1 MSCSVWPGL
10 ALAASILSAPA
21 WSQPQVLL
29 PATAVRVEG
38 GFWGPRLAVITERTI
53 PHSWAYMGWE
63 LRALEKA
70 NGREVTGDLNGTW
83 GEANLY
89 KFIETIAYS
98 LARQPDPVLEQRVD
112 DIVRLVAGAQR
123 PDGYVHA
130 YITNSG
136 KPPWDPEFLDG
147 AHDGYVLGH
156 LIEAALEYH
165 SVTGKTALLEVA
177 RRAADQAWEHFL
189 GPAGKPGFCGHA
201 ELEMAL
207 VELHRETGE
216 ARYLDLARAFVE
228 WRGRGVV
235 KAAGPTPRAYFQ
247 DQVPLREQVTL
258 EGHAVRAIF
267 FATGV
272 ADLAL
277 ATGDSDYRLA
287 ANRFWDSAA
296 RRRMY
301 VTGSVGSRAEHE
313 AFGEDYELPQDGYTE
328 SCAACGLADFAQRM
342 LLLERRGEY
351 ADVLERVLYNAVLHG
366 LALDG
371 TTTYYRNPLSDRE
384 HPRDN
389 CWVCCPPNLSRTV
402 LQAGRYAYAAAPAEV
417 TLNLFVAGTA
427 TVALARGPVSLAV
440 ATAYPWEGNVQ
451 VTLTAVPAGEFALN
465 LRLPGWCREATLQL
479 NGTAVVP
486 LPRDGRGYLRLARS
500 WSAGD
505 RVDLQMAMPVERLE
519 ANPNVQSC
527 SGRVALQRGPL
538 VYGFE
543 GVDNDGNLDAVL
555 ARDPQF
561 QVEPQSPDVLGG
573 VARIKAR
580 AVDGRTL
587 VAVPFY
593 ALANRGASCQEVWL
607 RQDGWRPTPT
617 WWEGRLYRPWTPP
630 GE

>member
-207 VELHRETGE
+207 VELHR
-216 ARYLDLARAFVE
+216 
-228 WRGRGVV
+228 
-235 KAAGPTPRAYFQ
+235 
-247 DQVPLREQVTL
+247 
-258 EGHAVRAIF
+258 
-267 FATGV
+267 
-272 ADLAL
+272 
-277 ATGDSDYRLA
+277 
-287 ANRFWDSAA
+287 
-296 RRRMY
+296 
-301 VTGSVGSRAEHE
+301 
-313 AFGEDYELPQDGYTE
+313 
-328 SCAACGLADFAQRM
+328 
-342 LLLERRGEY
+342 
-351 ADVLERVLYNAVLHG
+351 
-366 LALDG
+366 
-371 TTTYYRNPLSDRE
+371 
-384 HPRDN
+384 
-389 CWVCCPPNLSRTV
+389 
-402 LQAGRYAYAAAPAEV
+402 
-417 TLNLFVAGTA
+417 
-427 TVALARGPVSLAV
+427 
-440 ATAYPWEGNVQ
+440 
-451 VTLTAVPAGEFALN
+451 
-465 LRLPGWCREATLQL
+465 
-479 NGTAVVP
+479 
-486 LPRDGRGYLRLARS
+486 
-500 WSAGD
+500 
-505 RVDLQMAMPVERLE
+505 
-519 ANPNVQSC
+519 
-527 SGRVALQRGPL
+527 
-538 VYGFE
+538 
-543 GVDNDGNLDAVL
+543 
-555 ARDPQF
+555 
-561 QVEPQSPDVLGG
+561 
-573 VARIKAR
+573 
-580 AVDGRTL
+580 
-587 VAVPFY
+587 
-593 ALANRGASCQEVWL
+593 
-607 RQDGWRPTPT
+607 
-617 WWEGRLYRPWTPP
+617 
-630 GE
+630 